1 MPTID
6 EKIAGIQSA
15 IAAQESLRAT
25 LGDAV
30 VEVTLTALRAQLESL
45 RAEQTNAGSAQAQ
58 LTPQALLAQLQGYIP
73 KQLADKMRSAGQ
85 ISGERRQVTVLF
97 ADISGFTSM
106 SERLDPE
113 DVHAVVNDCLKEL
126 VQAVYQYEG
135 MVDKFVG
142 DCVMAVFGAPI
153 ALEDDAER
161 ALRAALAM
169 RESLQGINRRWID
182 RLGKPLDFHIGA
194 HTGEVIA
201 GNVGNDLRMSYT
213 VLGDTVNLAARLQ
226 DAAKAGQIFVSEKTY
241 QMTRGLF
248 EFKKKS
254 PMQVKGKKDPVQ
266 VYEVM
271 HARIQPSKT
280 RGIEGLASPLIGRDR
295 ERDALQKVMA
305 DLKGGAGGIVM
316 LLGEAGIGKSRLLA
330 EIRPAGGDE
339 ATWLAGHC
347 FAYNRSLSYGPFLD
361 LLRRFSAITDEDSE
375 QGASAKLRARL
386 AEILPGDKRAYV
398 VLAQLLSMSLEREEA
413 ALAKSD
419 TPEAFRK
426 ALFSVMENFLLA
438 LAAKQPVM
446 LVFEDLHWADLSSI
460 ELVSHLFSLTGRAPI
475 SIMALCRS
483 KQEASGSWKALA
495 PALEAHRD
503 RYTEISL
510 QPLTGLSIRQL
521 VDGLLNSDA
530 LPQKLCDAII
540 EKAEGNPFFIEEML
554 RSLIERGILVR
565 EPSGWK
571 VTELIHK
578 IQVPDTLQGLLLSR
592 LDRLPEQTRQIVQ
605 KAAVVGRVFLY
616 RVLQEIAR
624 EDDALES
631 QIALIENAELV
642 REHSRL
648 PEIEYVFKHAL
659 TQEVAYKTLLSPARK
674 YLHQR
679 VGQAMEA
686 IFGQRIE
693 EFTGILAFHYVNGEA
708 WEKALEYSTRAGDRA
723 ARLYAYSESREHYHH
738 AIECLRHLPDEPEN
752 QRKKV
757 DLILHLVNVS
767 LQSAAPE
774 QNLALLVEAEKI
786 AAVLND
792 RLRAARVQLFMGR
805 VHYLAG
811 RLPEAIGH
819 FQKVLA
825 VAGDLKDPELL
836 CLPGAVLGKVLFIQG
851 HFLKAQR
858 LLEQVVPLL
867 EAAKNYHELLFA
879 YIYRGGAR
887 TALGDFAAGSA
898 DIEGALKLARAAHNP
913 NAETMAQTGFA
924 LIRLIAGRYAEGI
937 ACAHEALAIAEKTGD
952 AMFRY
957 SSNSFIAWGHAGLG
971 DFAKA
976 DQHWA
981 AAREAAKPLGG
992 RLLLGEWFAAV
1003 ESETWLEKGDVEVA
1017 IKKGEEALGM
1027 AKATGSV
1034 IAEGLSE
1041 LALGR
1046 AWTRRAGWQEADNH
1060 LGRSAA
1066 LLANIGAKFDLTR
1079 ATLAVAELAAAR
1091 GEKDKAS
1098 ELLEKTIAAGAE
1110 CGLERES
1117 AAARSLLASL

>member
-1 MPTID
+1 M
-6 EKIAGIQSA
+6 
-15 IAAQESLRAT
+15 
-25 LGDAV
+25 
-30 VEVTLTALRAQLESL
+30 VEVTLTALRAQRDAL
-45 RAEQTNAGSAQAQ
+45 RAEQNNTADSSAHAQ
-58 LTPQALLAQLQGYIP
+58 LSPDALLAQLQGYIP
-73 KQLADKMRSAGQ
+73 KQLADKMRSSGQ

-113 DVHAVVNDCLKEL
+113 DVHALVNDCLKEL
-126 VQAVYQYEG
+126 VQAVYLYEG

-161 ALRAALAM
+161 ALRSALAM
-169 RESLQGINRRWID
+169 RESLQSINRRWSE

-201 GNVGNDLRMSYT
+201 GNVGTDLRMSYT

-226 DAAKAGQIFVSEKTY
+226 DAAKAGQIFVSEKTW

-248 EFKKKS
+248 EFQKKN
-254 PMQVKGKKDPVQ
+254 PIQVKGKKDAVQ

-271 HARIQPSKT
+271 HALIQPSKT
-280 RGIEGLASPLIGRDR
+280 RGIEGLASPLIGRDG
-295 ERDALQKVMA
+295 ERDALLKVLA
-305 DLKGGAGGIVM
+305 DLKAGAGGIVV

-330 EIRPAGGDE
+330 EVRKPAGDE
-339 ATWLAGHC
+339 ITWLVGHC

-361 LLRRFSAITDEDSE
+361 LLRRYAGITDDDTEK
-375 QGASAKLRARL
+375 GASAKLRARL
-386 AEILPGDKRAYV
+386 AEIFPDNKQIYV
-398 VLAQLLSMSLEREEA
+398 VLGQLLSMSMEPEEA
-413 ALAKSD
+413 ALAKSM
-419 TPEAFRK
+419 TAEIFRK

-438 LAAKQPVM
+438 LAARKPVM
-446 LVFEDLHWADLSSI
+446 LVLEDLHWADQSSI
-460 ELVSHLFSLTGRAPI
+460 ELVSQLFSLTARAPLA
-475 SIMALCRS
+475 IMALCRS

-495 PALEAHRD
+495 PALDKFRERVM
-503 RYTEISL
+503 EIAL
-510 QPLTGLSIRQL
+510 QPLSGVSIREL

-565 EPSGWK
+565 EESSWK
-571 VTELIHK
+571 VTELVHN

-624 EDDALES
+624 EDDALDS

-674 YLHQR
+674 QLHQR

-708 WEKALEYSTRAGDRA
+708 WEKALEYSNRAGDRA
-723 ARLYAYSESREHYHH
+723 AQLYAYSESREHYHH
-738 AIECLRHLPDEPEN
+738 ALECVRHLPDNPEN
-752 QRKKV
+752 QRRKV
-757 DLILHLVNVS
+757 DLSIKRVNVS
-767 LQSAAPE
+767 LQSDAPE

-786 AAVLND
+786 AASLDD
-792 RLRAARVQLFMGR
+792 RLRAARVQLGMGR

-825 VAGDLKDPELL
+825 VASDLKDPELL

-887 TALGDFAAGSA
+887 TALGDYAAGAA
-898 DIEGALKLARAAHNP
+898 DIDGALKLARASHNP
-913 NAETMAQTGFA
+913 NAETMAHTGFA
-924 LIRLIAGRYAEGI
+924 LIRLIAGRYSEGMSS
-937 ACAHEALAIAEKTGD
+937 AQEALTIAEKTGD

-957 SSNSFIAWGHAGLG
+957 SSNSFLAWGQTGLG
-971 DFAKA
+971 DVAKA
-976 DQHWA
+976 AHHWD
-981 AAREAAKPLGG
+981 AARQAAKPLGG
-992 RLLLGEWFAAV
+992 RLLLGEWFAAI
-1003 ESETWLEKGDVEVA
+1003 ESETWLEKGDLEVA
-1017 IKKGEEALGM
+1017 VQKGGEALAM

-1041 LALGR
+1041 RALGR
-1046 AWTRRAGWQEADNH
+1046 AWTRRSGWQEAEEH
-1060 LGRSAA
+1060 LNKSAA
-1066 LLANIGAKFDLTR
+1066 LLTTIGAKFDLTR
-1079 ATLAVAELAAAR
+1079 TTLAQADLAAAR
-1091 GEKDKAS
+1091 GNADNAR
-1098 ELLEKTIAAGAE
+1098 ELVQKTISLAAA
-1110 CGLERES
+1110 CGLERETAS
-1117 AAARSLLASL
+1117 AQSLLAKM